1 MTKEEVLA
9 LVKKILSNPN
19 IKIVADHNVV
29 EVYTNTY
36 TGRHKEITI
45 EDDTVDFDGVK
56 YKI

>member
-9 LVKKILSNPN
+9 KVKKILSNPN

-29 EVYTNTY
+29 EVYINTY
-36 TGRHKEITI
+36 TCWHKVITL
-45 EDDTVDFDGVK
+45 EDDTVDFDGIK